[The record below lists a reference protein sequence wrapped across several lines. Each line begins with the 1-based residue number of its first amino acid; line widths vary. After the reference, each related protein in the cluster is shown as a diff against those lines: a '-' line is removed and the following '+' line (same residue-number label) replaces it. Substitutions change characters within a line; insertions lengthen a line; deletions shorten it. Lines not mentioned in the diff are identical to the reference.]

1 MQSEEQ
7 VVQSAKAGDD
17 GAFEQIYEEYFDK
30 VYRYIYVR
38 VGNPPDAEDL
48 TEEVFLKALQ
58 SIGSFQWRGVSIA
71 AWLFRIA
78 HNVVVDHL
86 RRISKRQTMPIED
99 TVPSVE
105 PSPHDK
111 AVINITMERLK
122 KALGRLTQAQQQV
135 LSMRLAADL
144 SIAETAKVLGKTEGA
159 VKASQHSALV
169 AVRRIFATEYGDV
182 RGG

>member
-1 MQSEEQ
+1 MQNEEQ
-7 VVQSAKAGDD
+7 VIQSAKTGDD
-17 GAFEQIYEEYFDK
+17 RAFEQIYEEYFDK

-38 VGNPPDAEDL
+38 VGNPPNAEDL
-48 TEEVFLKALQ
+48 TEEVFLKALK

-86 RRISKRQTMPIED
+86 RRISKRQIMPIED
-99 TVPSVE
+99 NVPSVG

-111 AVINITMERLK
+111 TVISMTMERLK
-122 KALGRLTQAQQQV
+122 KALGRLTQSQQQV

-159 VKASQHSALV
+159 VKASQHSSLV
-169 AVRRIFATEYGDV
+169 AIRRIFATEYGDA
-182 RGG
+182 